1 MASPSPKNRIA
12 GGFFIAAG
20 MLGGGII
27 GVFSGQPSL
36 YMVIGLAL
44 GCAIALGI
52 WFVDRS

>member
-1 MASPSPKNRIA
+1 MASPPPKNRIA

-20 MLGGGII
+20 MLGGGIL
-27 GVFSGQPSL
+27 GAFSGQPSL